1 MVVSLWL
8 DYVKSFQHWEALRKA
23 QRRALHIL
31 TGNVP
36 LTRLGRP
43 LGYGFPGIIPQEEI
57 MATGALQPTL
67 HTYWDRSRIILEI
80 IRVCVCYYNY

>member
-1 MVVSLWL
+1 M
-8 DYVKSFQHWEALRKA
+8 FGKA
-23 QRRALHIL
+23 QHRVSHIL

-36 LTRLGRP
+36 LTRLGLP

-67 HTYWDRSRIILEI
+67 HTYVRQKW
-80 IRVCVCYYNY
+80 YYL